1 MMTFTYEAIRSN
13 WRIIFCLERVTVK
26 EKKERKESGNQGIEE
41 DEGKK
46 EIGQDLLNIP

>member
-13 WRIIFCLERVTVK
+13 WTIIFCLERVTVK
-26 EKKERKESGNQGIEE
+26 ERRGRNQGIEE